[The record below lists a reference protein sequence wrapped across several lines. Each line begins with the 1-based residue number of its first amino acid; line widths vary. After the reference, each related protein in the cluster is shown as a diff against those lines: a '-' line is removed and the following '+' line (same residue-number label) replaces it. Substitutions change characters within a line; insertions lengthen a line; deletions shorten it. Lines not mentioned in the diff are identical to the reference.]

1 MCVLTKPTL
10 YSVSSNVHT
19 LTQSTVYSTELVTI
33 TSCAPE
39 VTDCPAKS
47 TVTSQTV
54 ISSTLL
60 VSAGT
65 TITPAAVTPTTTSTP
80 AAVETTSSAYVAVP
94 PPAESESSSSAP
106 SSATTSV
113 SPVGE
118 SAPPQG
124 ASGVPTGAGF
134 TASSPASMTTS
145 VSPVFTTGAGGVC
158 VPTYTVQAITSSVT
172 TVIPTVIYQTVAVPC
187 ASSTG
192 ASSPQ
197 GQGYTTGS
205 AGNAT

>member
-1 MCVLTKPTL
+1 MNK

-19 LTQSTVYSTELVTI
+19 LTQSTVYSTQLVTV

-39 VTDCPAKS
+39 VTDCPSRS
-47 TVTSQTV
+47 TVTSQQV
-54 ISSTLL
+54 VSSTLL

-65 TITPAAVTPTTTSTP
+65 TITPSAGAETTPAPEAESTP
-80 AAVETTSSAYVAVP
+80 AATPESATSTSPYQAAP
-94 PPAESESSSSAP
+94 PPAESSS
-106 SSATTSV
+106 TDSV
-113 SPVGE
+113 SPVNE

-124 ASGVPTGAGF
+124 ASSVPAAGGY

-145 VSPVFTTGAGGVC
+145 VSPVFTTGGAVC
-158 VPTYTVQAITSSVT
+158 VPTYTVQAVTSSVT
-172 TVIPTVIYQTVAVPC
+172 TVIPTVIYQTVSVPC
-187 ASSTG
+187 ASATG

-197 GQGYTTGS
+197 GQGYTTGAAG